1 MLAEF
6 SVAPIGSG
14 IHLSKQ
20 IAKAARVVEES
31 GLDYQVTAMGTLIEG
46 GWDEVMAVIQKANQ
60 ALLQEN
66 ERVYTRIAIDALKHE
81 TPGRIRSKVEK
92 IEKELGVA
100 LKK

>member
-14 IHLSKQ
+14 VHLSKQ

-31 GLDYQVTAMGTLIEG
+31 GLDYQMTAMGTLLEG
-46 GWDEVMAVIQKANQ
+46 GWDEVLAVIKKAHQ
-60 ALLQEN
+60 ALLEDN
-66 ERVYTRIAIDALKHE
+66 ERVYTRIAVDELKHE
-81 TPGRIRSKVEK
+81 TPGRIRAKVETV
-92 IEKELGVA
+92 EKELGVA